1 MTKEQTMSPLRAR
14 MIEDMKLAGLA
25 ATTQEIYLQAVRS
38 LAKHYNRSPELLAE
52 EEVRRYLLD
61 VGERNA
67 RGSFKTSH
75 YGIQFFYRNTLG
87 QDWALFKKR
96 SGFPSRGGCRRRFPM
111 PKCGAFSPRC
121 AIRYTAAVSA

>member
-1 MTKEQTMSPLRAR
+1 MSPLRAR

-61 VGERNA
+61 VRE
-67 RGSFKTSH
+67 
-75 YGIQFFYRNTLG
+75 L
-87 QDWALFKKR
+87 
-96 SGFPSRGGCRRRFPM
+96 
-111 PKCGAFSPRC
+111 
-121 AIRYTAAVSA
+121 

>member
-1 MTKEQTMSPLRAR
+1 MSPLRAR

-38 LAKHYNRSPELLAE
+38 LVKYYNRPPGLLTE
-52 EEVRRYLLD
+52 EEIRRYLLD
-61 VGERNA
+61 IRERNA

-87 QDWALFKKR
+87 QDWALFKR
-96 SGFPSRGGCRRRFPM
+96 N
-111 PKCGAFSPRC
+111 FSLSD
-121 AIRYTAAVSA
+121 AARV